1 MGYAILS
8 DILPL
13 RMTDRAESVHQR
25 IAETTTKFNHYTT
38 IHAYTWAAA
47 AGWRKP
53 EKSSCTFSLSI
64 CLAVWLFAEIKHTCD
79 VYMWCVCVCVC
90 LISLSSQFN
99 RSSVRRILR
108 VCTQYRQ
115 LQLRHINF
123 GTTFLCVCVSCERII
138 SWLLVVVCCWLK
150 CGWISS
156 WSIRCRCGDS
166 IGSLCYVYIYTMA

>member
-8 DILPL
+8 DIFPL

-79 VYMWCVCVCVC
+79 VYMWCVCVCVYVLFHFHRN
-90 LISLSSQFN
+90 LIDQVYGEFLESARSIANYSYVTSISEPLS
-99 RSSVRRILR
+99 
-108 VCTQYRQ
+108 
-115 LQLRHINF
+115 
-123 GTTFLCVCVSCERII
+123 CVCVSCERII